1 MKLPNTESRREG
13 PRGPTHG
20 GGAVQGRPVYGGPD
34 PFDAASSPIKAPDLS
49 LRYGKATVRETFRAA
64 AIAKPRSG
72 DRSLFH
78 AAGTGNASTELWR
91 IIEEGYSPRDPKS
104 LTRREVVDDQ
114 LNATAINMI
123 HMAVTP
129 KDRAHIRSLKTA
141 KEAWDKLDKLFL
153 GNESIQSSRFDEV
166 NNMSDNFVMN
176 EGETPKKCID
186 ASSLLPYKCKILEQR
201 FEVIALD
208 ISKKNAEDLVA
219 RAHNTRKPN
228 LALKMK
234 MEPNEPIN
242 TKFYQL
248 GNGGSLIFEHDLNA
262 VSDFLGRPHPE
273 FHGVQLDDTPG
284 GELQWVITADLRG
297 KMEPPTSERILFSF
311 RESNWLD
318 GLARGL
324 QEALARLCGQNVV
337 RILASRFAHLVR
349 RDAMGVPMELQPH
362 PELRHH
368 AEHLDFMLYQTQK
381 DLDATRAYAN
391 QTHAH
396 IIEQGE
402 AIKLLNNDRK
412 SLRQQRAK
420 KDATIVRLRAKIASL
435 EATVKAQ
442 EDQLREME
450 DDDGG
455 IDLQGGGA
463 FLSDDDDF
471 EEDEFTEEEDY
482 EFLEA
487 GPDDY
492 VPIDVEDEE

>member
-1 MKLPNTESRREG
+1 MSRRSTA
-13 PRGPTHG
+13 P
-20 GGAVQGRPVYGGPD
+20 ARP
-34 PFDAASSPIKAPDLS
+34 
-49 LRYGKATVRETFRAA
+49 
-64 AIAKPRSG
+64 
-72 DRSLFH
+72 
-78 AAGTGNASTELWR
+78 
-91 IIEEGYSPRDPKS
+91 
-104 LTRREVVDDQ
+104 
-114 LNATAINMI
+114 
-123 HMAVTP
+123 
-129 KDRAHIRSLKTA
+129 
-141 KEAWDKLDKLFL
+141 
-153 GNESIQSSRFDEV
+153 
-166 NNMSDNFVMN
+166 
-176 EGETPKKCID
+176 
-186 ASSLLPYKCKILEQR
+186 
-201 FEVIALD
+201 
-208 ISKKNAEDLVA
+208 A
-219 RAHNTRKPN
+219 RAHGGQYAARVARVRAADTPWLPLAWPPRTRPGPLSCGLSIAASPRTSQTAARPRPVPAAAGNEEETPPQARQTRKQRDITRPSPTT
-228 LALKMK
+228 LSPPFASPGH

-337 RILASRFAHLVR
+337 RILASRYAHLVR
-349 RDAMGVPMELQPH
+349 RDAAGVPMELQPH

-368 AEHLDFMLYQTQK
+368 AEHLDFMLYQTQR

-396 IIEQGE
+396 ITEQGE

-420 KDATIVRLRAKIASL
+420 KDATIRRLRTRIASL

-442 EDQLREME
+442 EDQIRQLE

-455 IDLQGGGA
+455 IDIQGGDA
-463 FLSDDDDF
+463 FLSDDNDF
-471 EEDEFTEEEDY
+471 EEDENTEEEDY

-492 VPIDVEDEE
+492 VPIDVDDEE

>member
-1 MKLPNTESRREG
+1 
-13 PRGPTHG
+13 
-20 GGAVQGRPVYGGPD
+20 
-34 PFDAASSPIKAPDLS
+34 
-49 LRYGKATVRETFRAA
+49 
-64 AIAKPRSG
+64 
-72 DRSLFH
+72 
-78 AAGTGNASTELWR
+78 
-91 IIEEGYSPRDPKS
+91 
-104 LTRREVVDDQ
+104 
-114 LNATAINMI
+114 
-123 HMAVTP
+123 
-129 KDRAHIRSLKTA
+129 
-141 KEAWDKLDKLFL
+141 
-153 GNESIQSSRFDEV
+153 
-166 NNMSDNFVMN
+166 
-176 EGETPKKCID
+176 
-186 ASSLLPYKCKILEQR
+186 
-201 FEVIALD
+201 
-208 ISKKNAEDLVA
+208 
-219 RAHNTRKPN
+219 
-228 LALKMK
+228 

-337 RILASRFAHLVR
+337 RILASRYAHL
-349 RDAMGVPMELQPH
+349 
-362 PELRHH
+362 
-368 AEHLDFMLYQTQK
+368 
-381 DLDATRAYAN
+381 
-391 QTHAH
+391 
-396 IIEQGE
+396 GE

-420 KDATIVRLRAKIASL
+420 KDATIHRLRARIASL

-442 EDQLREME
+442 EDQIRQLE

-455 IDLQGGGA
+455 IDIQGGDA
-463 FLSDDDDF
+463 FLSDDNDF
-471 EEDEFTEEEDY
+471 EEDENTEEEDY

>member
-1 MKLPNTESRREG
+1 
-13 PRGPTHG
+13 
-20 GGAVQGRPVYGGPD
+20 
-34 PFDAASSPIKAPDLS
+34 
-49 LRYGKATVRETFRAA
+49 
-64 AIAKPRSG
+64 
-72 DRSLFH
+72 
-78 AAGTGNASTELWR
+78 
-91 IIEEGYSPRDPKS
+91 
-104 LTRREVVDDQ
+104 
-114 LNATAINMI
+114 
-123 HMAVTP
+123 
-129 KDRAHIRSLKTA
+129 
-141 KEAWDKLDKLFL
+141 
-153 GNESIQSSRFDEV
+153 
-166 NNMSDNFVMN
+166 
-176 EGETPKKCID
+176 
-186 ASSLLPYKCKILEQR
+186 
-201 FEVIALD
+201 
-208 ISKKNAEDLVA
+208 
-219 RAHNTRKPN
+219 
-228 LALKMK
+228 

-337 RILASRFAHLVR
+337 RILASRYAHLVR
-349 RDAMGVPMELQPH
+349 RDAAGVPMELQPH

-368 AEHLDFMLYQTQK
+368 AEHLDFMLYQTQR
-381 DLDATRAYAN
+381 DLDASRAYAN

-396 IIEQGE
+396 ITEQGE

-420 KDATIVRLRAKIASL
+420 KDATIHRLRARIASL

-442 EDQLREME
+442 EDQIRQLE

-455 IDLQGGGA
+455 IDIQGGDA
-463 FLSDDDDF
+463 FLSDDNDF
-471 EEDEFTEEEDY
+471 EEDENTEEEDY

-492 VPIDVEDEE
+492 VPIDVDDEE

>member
-1 MKLPNTESRREG
+1 MVDHHPAPQHPCAAIKGDPLSNPTTPAHSPPLTATQPPHRSPDSRRRRANRELAAAEALQ
-13 PRGPTHG
+13 RLT
-20 GGAVQGRPVYGGPD
+20 ANLTTSSS
-34 PFDAASSPIKAPDLS
+34 AAS
-49 LRYGKATVRETFRAA
+49 
-64 AIAKPRSG
+64 
-72 DRSLFH
+72 
-78 AAGTGNASTELWR
+78 
-91 IIEEGYSPRDPKS
+91 
-104 LTRREVVDDQ
+104 TRRTAVVHIYPEH
-114 LNATAINMI
+114 TAI
-123 HMAVTP
+123 P
-129 KDRAHIRSLKTA
+129 R
-141 KEAWDKLDKLFL
+141 W
-153 GNESIQSSRFDEV
+153 SRRKP
-166 NNMSDNFVMN
+166 SD
-176 EGETPKKCID
+176 P
-186 ASSLLPYKCKILEQR
+186 LLPPHR
-201 FEVIALD
+201 
-208 ISKKNAEDLVA
+208 
-219 RAHNTRKPN
+219 R
-228 LALKMK
+228 

-248 GNGGSLIFEHDLNA
+248 GNGGNLIFENDLDA
-262 VSDFLGRPHPE
+262 VSEFLGRPHPE

-318 GLARGL
+318 GLARAL

-337 RILASRFAHLVR
+337 RLLASRYAHLVR
-349 RDAMGVPMELQPH
+349 RDAAGVPMELQPH

-381 DLDATRAYAN
+381 DLDASRAYAN

-396 IIEQGE
+396 VTEQGE
-402 AIKLLNNDRK
+402 AIKLLNNDRR

-420 KDATIVRLRAKIASL
+420 KDATIRRLRARIASL

-442 EDQLREME
+442 EDQIRQLE
-450 DDDGG
+450 DDEGG
-455 IDLQGGGA
+455 IDIRGGDA

-471 EEDEFTEEEDY
+471 EDDENSEEEDY

>member
-1 MKLPNTESRREG
+1 MPPLPSSLARR
-13 PRGPTHG
+13 R
-20 GGAVQGRPVYGGPD
+20 R
-34 PFDAASSPIKAPDLS
+34 
-49 LRYGKATVRETFRAA
+49 RA
-64 AIAKPRSG
+64 
-72 DRSLFH
+72 H
-78 AAGTGNASTELWR
+78 
-91 IIEEGYSPRDPKS
+91 
-104 LTRREVVDDQ
+104 DDQ
-114 LNATAINMI
+114 LPAPQHPLAPINRDLPGQNQAHHHDHHSPPLRPAPVATSIVAGARPIGRSPPRKPCSNRRRSRPPQ
-123 HMAVTP
+123 ATP
-129 KDRAHIRSLKTA
+129 LLPGDSPSSTT
-141 KEAWDKLDKLFL
+141 
-153 GNESIQSSRFDEV
+153 SSR
-166 NNMSDNFVMN
+166 
-176 EGETPKKCID
+176 T
-186 ASSLLPYKCKILEQR
+186 LP
-201 FEVIALD
+201 
-208 ISKKNAEDLVA
+208 
-219 RAHNTRKPN
+219 T
-228 LALKMK
+228 LAGAA

-337 RILASRFAHLVR
+337 RILASRYAHLVR

-362 PELRHH
+362 PER
-368 AEHLDFMLYQTQK
+368 

-442 EDQLREME
+442 EDQIRELE

>member
-1 MKLPNTESRREG
+1 
-13 PRGPTHG
+13 
-20 GGAVQGRPVYGGPD
+20 
-34 PFDAASSPIKAPDLS
+34 
-49 LRYGKATVRETFRAA
+49 
-64 AIAKPRSG
+64 
-72 DRSLFH
+72 
-78 AAGTGNASTELWR
+78 
-91 IIEEGYSPRDPKS
+91 
-104 LTRREVVDDQ
+104 
-114 LNATAINMI
+114 
-123 HMAVTP
+123 
-129 KDRAHIRSLKTA
+129 
-141 KEAWDKLDKLFL
+141 
-153 GNESIQSSRFDEV
+153 
-166 NNMSDNFVMN
+166 
-176 EGETPKKCID
+176 
-186 ASSLLPYKCKILEQR
+186 
-201 FEVIALD
+201 
-208 ISKKNAEDLVA
+208 
-219 RAHNTRKPN
+219 
-228 LALKMK
+228 

-284 GELQWVITADLRG
+284 GELRWVITADLRG

-337 RILASRFAHLVR
+337 RILASRYAHL
-349 RDAMGVPMELQPH
+349 
-362 PELRHH
+362 
-368 AEHLDFMLYQTQK
+368 TQR

-396 IIEQGE
+396 ITEQGE

-420 KDATIVRLRAKIASL
+420 KDATIRRLRARIASL
-435 EATVKAQ
+435 EATIKAQ
-442 EDQLREME
+442 EDQIRQLE

-455 IDLQGGGA
+455 IDIQGGDA
-463 FLSDDDDF
+463 FLSDDNDF
-471 EEDEFTEEEDY
+471 EEDENTEEEDY